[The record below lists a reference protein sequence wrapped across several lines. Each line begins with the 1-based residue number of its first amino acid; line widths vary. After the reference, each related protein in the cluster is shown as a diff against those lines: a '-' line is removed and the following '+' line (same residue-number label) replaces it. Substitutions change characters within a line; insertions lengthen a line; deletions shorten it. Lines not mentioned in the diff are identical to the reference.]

1 MVWVKDSASKW
12 EVRKSLREAE
22 RWDMLKRYLEED

>member
-12 EVRKSLREAE
+12 EVRKSLRKAK